1 MPEQHSEPIAEGLTH
16 TGQRLTQFIALAVIG
31 GQAYQRRLQR
41 VQHAQRTQ
49 HLEAHRRA
57 ELARRAFFEQA
68 RSRWAPVHDP
78 KWLQQADLLQVARA
92 WSAAIPYSTA
102 HRAAAI
108 AVDKCEERLRRLHP
122 HGMGHY
128 DRFRNQ
134 GLSRLEAMREA
145 IPFFA
150 RDPNVRTGEP
160 AGDRHPLPEGTGT
173 RWVDSGHSPGLHEQR
188 ARRQEQQALKLIN
201 ELQTQSSQDLSPE
214 DLRLALEVATNLPHH
229 IIAQA
234 VREAT
239 RATDPSAS
247 EISGDSKT
255 TPHQEKNR
263 VPASRRHP
271 TQGPHPAPDRRRR
284 LPLQHP

>member
-49 HLEAHRRA
+49 HLEAHRQA
-57 ELARRAFFEQA
+57 ELARRALFEQA

-134 GLSRLEAMREA
+134 GLSRLEA
-145 IPFFA
+145 ILFFA

-160 AGDRHPLPEGTGT
+160 AGERTAAT
-173 RWVDSGHSPGLHEQR
+173 RRPSTRRALSGLLR
-188 ARRQEQQALKLIN
+188 
-201 ELQTQSSQDLSPE
+201 SSAAPE
-214 DLRLALEVATNLPHH
+214 D
-229 IIAQA
+229 
-234 VREAT
+234 
-239 RATDPSAS
+239 
-247 EISGDSKT
+247 G
-255 TPHQEKNR
+255 
-263 VPASRRHP
+263 RH
-271 TQGPHPAPDRRRR
+271 TG
-284 LPLQHP
+284 